1 MLQRRKRAYLA
12 KLTNE
17 ISQRRRVSAVTLE
30 APPFISIVVQYK
42 MDGDIGNWVSG
53 IPVVTRYW
61 FFSFFILPLTTRLG
75 LIDPINLVLLSNKV
89 IGGFQVRELM

>member
-1 MLQRRKRAYLA
+1 
-12 KLTNE
+12 
-17 ISQRRRVSAVTLE
+17 
-30 APPFISIVVQYK
+30 

-75 LIDPINLVLLSNKV
+75 LIDPINLVLLSDKV
-89 IGGFQVRELM
+89 IGGFQVRECVHIIMYSI